1 MLPLICV
8 WTNAWVNNRDAGDL
22 RRYRVHYDVTV
33 MISNKMFCHMISGS
47 PNTTGL
53 VIQTTLS
60 HHYVWTCMSE
70 ASNKD
75 KDTLLHPIDSVG
87 CYYLSLVLIPAS
99 HIFRFQYHTA
109 LLYDTARSATPT
121 NMGRAF
127 RSKKYTIVRA
137 WCCILWAFEENI
149 DSLVFWWECWWYVVY
164 FVVIVS
170 TSLAKQPLMNRCP
183 DPVSL
188 TVDTFPCQCAV
199 RQTQGIRSL
208 I

>member
-99 HIFRFQYHTA
+99 HIFRIQYHTA

-127 RSKKYTIVRA
+127 RSKEIHYCA
-137 WCCILWAFEENI
+137 
-149 DSLVFWWECWWYVVY
+149 SLMLH
-164 FVVIVS
+164 IVS
-170 TSLAKQPLMNRCP
+170 IWGKHWQFSILMRMLMVC
-183 DPVSL
+183 
-188 TVDTFPCQCAV
+188 
-199 RQTQGIRSL
+199 GIFCGDS
-208 I
+208 